1 MQRSKACII
10 SSEFFFMLLDLIFRR
25 NPAHLKIILHFFN
38 NEDDVD
44 KESYLYAYFHLI
56 KRPKIKIKENY

>member
-1 MQRSKACII
+1 
-10 SSEFFFMLLDLIFRR
+10 MLLDLIFRR

-56 KRPKIKIKENY
+56 NRPMIKIKENY